1 MVRIDSLERLDLDS
15 PRCPEC
21 GSSNVAVILWGLP
34 SFTDELQKELEE
46 GKVVLGGG
54 CVSFDDSK
62 YECNDCKHRF
72 GRSMFA
78 EDLVEIMEKR
88 KLKGIIYGAAVGDA
102 LGVPYE
108 FQGRD
113 TFTCKGM
120 ASGGAHQMQKGTFS
134 DDTSMLLATQDSIRE
149 RGCIDVEDMRERYR
163 RWLFEGAYTADGKV
177 FDVGNAT
184 STALSEGHGLTHE
197 RSNGNGSLMRIAP
210 LACTDATDDE
220 IRAVSAITHAHPI
233 SKEACV
239 LFVHMLREALED
251 GAYGIAQAI
260 EDHLPDDSRFS
271 FLSDIVTWPRE
282 HVRSSGYALDTL
294 GAALWCAWNTDS
306 YAECVL
312 EAVNLGDDT
321 DTTACV
327 AGALAGAL
335 YGYDSIYKSWI
346 EQLRGKDVINRCIF
360 GQESPVQLN
369 CDNLSQ

>member
-1 MVRIDSLERLDLDS
+1 M
-15 PRCPEC
+15 P
-21 GSSNVAVILWGLP
+21 
-34 SFTDELQKELEE
+34 
-46 GKVVLGGG
+46 
-54 CVSFDDSK
+54 
-62 YECNDCKHRF
+62 
-72 GRSMFA
+72 
-78 EDLVEIMEKR
+78 
-88 KLKGIIYGAAVGDA
+88 
-102 LGVPYE
+102 
-108 FQGRD
+108 
-113 TFTCKGM
+113 
-120 ASGGAHQMQKGTFS
+120 KGTFS

-149 RGCIDVEDMRERYR
+149 RGRIDVEDMRERYR
-163 RWLFEGAYTADGKV
+163 RWLYEGAYTADGKM

-184 STALSEGHGLTHE
+184 ATALSEGHGLTRE

-210 LACTDATDDE
+210 LACANATDDE

-260 EDHLPDDSRFS
+260 EDHLPDDPRFS

-282 HVRSSGYALDTL
+282 HVRSTGYVLDTL

-312 EAVNLGDDT
+312 AAVNLGDDT

-327 AGALAGAL
+327 AGALAGAM

-346 EQLRGKDVINRCIF
+346 EQLRGKEVIDRCVF
-360 GQESPVQLN
+360 GQETPVHLN

>member
-1 MVRIDSLERLDLDS
+1 MERSDAPERLGLDS

-21 GSSNVAVILWGLP
+21 GSSNVAEILWGLP
-34 SFTDELQKELEE
+34 SFTDELQKELAE
-46 GKVVLGGG
+46 GKVVLGGC
-54 CVSFDDSK
+54 CVDYDDPE
-62 YECNDCKHRF
+62 YECNDCMHRF
-72 GRSMFA
+72 GRSEFA

-108 FQGRD
+108 FQSRD

-120 ASGGAHQMQKGTFS
+120 ASGGAHQMPKGTFS

-149 RGCIDVEDMRERYR
+149 RGCIDVEDMRERYQ
-163 RWLFEGAYTADGKV
+163 RWLYEGAYTADGKV

-184 STALSEGHGLTHE
+184 ATALSEGHGLTHE

-210 LACTDATDDE
+210 LACTNATDDE
-220 IRAVSAITHAHPI
+220 IRAVSAVTHAHPI

-239 LFVHMLREALED
+239 FFVHMLRGALDD
-251 GAYGIAQAI
+251 GPYGIAEAF
-260 EDHLPDDSRFS
+260 EDHLPDDKRFG
-271 FLSDIVTWPRE
+271 FLANIVTWPRE
-282 HVRSSGYALDTL
+282 HVRSTGYVLDTL
-294 GAALWCAWNTDS
+294 EAALWCAWNTDS

-327 AGALAGAL
+327 AGALAGAM
-335 YGYDSIYKSWI
+335 YGYGSIYKSWI
-346 EQLRGKDVINRCIF
+346 EQLRGKEVINRCVF
-360 GQESPVQLN
+360 GQETPVQLN